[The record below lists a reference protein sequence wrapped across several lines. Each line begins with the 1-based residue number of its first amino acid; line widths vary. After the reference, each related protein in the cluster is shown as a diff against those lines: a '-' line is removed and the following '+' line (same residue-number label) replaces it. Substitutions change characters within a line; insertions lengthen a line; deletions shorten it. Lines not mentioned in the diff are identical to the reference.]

1 MNEPT
6 WFSLAEVLAIHDAQ
20 IARFGGIV
28 GIRDDGL
35 LDSALARA
43 QNLWSYGQPAPDLAA
58 LAAAY
63 AFGIIKNHPFLDG
76 NKRVGYVLCRVFLLK
91 SGWDFAATQEEKY
104 LTFYA
109 VAAGELSEEV
119 LAAWLRAHL
128 VTRERP

>member
-1 MNEPT
+1 MDEPT

-20 IARFGGIV
+20 IARFGGSA

-35 LDSALARA
+35 LESALARA
-43 QNLWSYGQPAPDLAA
+43 QNLWSYGEPPPDFAA

-91 SGWDFAATQEEKY
+91 NGWDFAATQEEKY

-109 VAAGELSEEV
+109 VAAGELSEEA
-119 LAAWLRAHL
+119 LAEWLRAHL
-128 VTRERP
+128 VARERP